1 MFTSKDEIWLLN
13 DQLMEVK
20 QRIGYFRPIA
30 STTIVIYIWSLP
42 YLATIGFTQPNS
54 TSISGFIANAHATGA
69 LAALSFRPL
78 NLMWEYQH
86 YIITSIDHFK
96 GKAILEWTMASYQF
110 FYGGFLICTV
120 NYVPNWLHT
129 STVTLF
135 IISFMLHSL
144 MTLYYTSPNILGK
157 VELII
162 GLLSCAC
169 LPFAKGIW
177 FWGFESV
184 GYTMMML
191 FTPTE
196 ILCLPSV

>member
-1 MFTSKDEIWLLN
+1 MFISKDEIWLLN
-13 DQLMEVK
+13 DELMEVK
-20 QRIGYFRPIA
+20 QKIGYFRPIA

-42 YLATIGFTQPNS
+42 YLATIGFSEPNS

-96 GKAILEWTMASYQF
+96 GKTILEWTMASYQF

-129 STVTLF
+129 TTVTLF
-135 IISFMLHSL
+135 IISFMFHSL

-157 VELII
+157 LELII

-177 FWGFESV
+177 FWGFECV

>member
-1 MFTSKDEIWLLN
+1 MLSSKDDIWLIK
-13 DQLMEVK
+13 DQYVDIK
-20 QRIGYFRPIA
+20 QKIGYIRPLA
-30 STTIVIYIWSLP
+30 STTIIIYIWSLP

-86 YIITSIDHFK
+86 YIITSIDNYK
-96 GKAILEWTMASYQF
+96 GKSILEWTMASYQL

-129 STVTLF
+129 ATVTLF
-135 IISFMLHSL
+135 SISFMLHSL

-157 VELII
+157 IELSI
-162 GLLSCAC
+162 GVLSCAC

-177 FWGFESV
+177 FWGFESI

>member
-1 MFTSKDEIWLLN
+1 MFISKDEIWLLN
-13 DQLMEVK
+13 DELMEVK
-20 QRIGYFRPIA
+20 QKIGYFRPIA

-42 YLATIGFTQPNS
+42 YLATIGFSEPNS

-129 STVTLF
+129 TTVTLF
-135 IISFMLHSL
+135 IISFMFHSL

-157 VELII
+157 LELII

>member
-1 MFTSKDEIWLLN
+1 MITTRDEKWLIN
-13 DQLMEVK
+13 DDRGTVK
-20 QRIGYFRPIA
+20 NQIGYFRPLA
-30 STTIVIYIWSLP
+30 STPIIVYIWCLP
-42 YLATIGFTQPNS
+42 YLSTIGFTEANS

-78 NLMWEYQH
+78 NLMWEYQ
-86 YIITSIDHFK
+86 YSIVSRIDQGK
-96 GKAILEWTMASYQF
+96 GKTVLEWTMASYQF
-110 FYGGFLICTV
+110 FYGGFLVCTV

-129 STVTLF
+129 TTVTLF
-135 IISFMLHSL
+135 IMSFMFHSI
-144 MTLYYTSPNILGK
+144 MTLYFTSPKLLGK
-157 VELII
+157 IELII
-162 GLLSCAC
+162 GVLSCAC

-177 FWGFESV
+177 FWGFECV